1 MIERLE
7 LAPRSAGSSQ
17 VGLGDGVV
25 ARERVPALGS
35 KLVTLPDPRMVDP
48 VRRPRED
55 LAVSRTLTVVALI
68 LVLAG
73 CGGSNSESSD
83 TSETTVEATETT
95 TETTPTI
102 VSNDPLAC
110 LEEAGLSNVE
120 ERDVGFWRGYHDEPL
135 YAITIHKLATPAK
148 APTVVAGTYAVT
160 GPFKVAA
167 EGEGLSSAEGLGADA
182 LVQEVAACLG
192 G

>member
-1 MIERLE
+1 M
-7 LAPRSAGSSQ
+7 
-17 VGLGDGVV
+17 
-25 ARERVPALGS
+25 
-35 KLVTLPDPRMVDP
+35 
-48 VRRPRED
+48 
-55 LAVSRTLTVVALI
+55 SRTLTVVALI

-73 CGGSNSESSD
+73 CGESDSESSA
-83 TSETTVEATETT
+83 TSETTATVAETQTT
-95 TETTPTI
+95 TETPQTM

-120 ERDVGFWRGYHDEPL
+120 ERDVDFWRGYHDEPL
-135 YAITIHKLATPAK
+135 YAITIHKLATQAK

-167 EGEGLSSAEGLGADA
+167 EGEGLSSDEGLGADA

-192 G
+192 D

>member
-1 MIERLE
+1 
-7 LAPRSAGSSQ
+7 
-17 VGLGDGVV
+17 
-25 ARERVPALGS
+25 
-35 KLVTLPDPRMVDP
+35 MVDP

-55 LAVSRTLTVVALI
+55 LAVLRTLTVFTLI

-73 CGGSNSESSD
+73 CVGSDSESAD
-83 TSETTVEATETT
+83 TSETTATVEAPQTT
-95 TETTPTI
+95 GTTQTV
-102 VSNDPLAC
+102 VSNDALAC

-120 ERDVGFWRGYHDEPL
+120 QRDVDSWRGYHDEPL

-160 GPFKVAA
+160 GQFKVAA
-167 EGEGLSSAEGLGADA
+167 EGEGLSSEEGLLADA

>member
-1 MIERLE
+1 M
-7 LAPRSAGSSQ
+7 SAAS
-17 VGLGDGVV
+17 
-25 ARERVPALGS
+25 ALRS
-35 KLVTLPDPRMVDP
+35 KLVILGDHRMVDT
-48 VRRPRED
+48 VRRPRDD

-73 CGGSNSESSD
+73 CGGSGSQSAD
-83 TSETTVEATETT
+83 TSETTATQSPTETT
-95 TETTPTI
+95 QTI

-120 ERDVGFWRGYHDEPL
+120 ERDVGFWRGNHEQPV

-148 APTVVAGTYAVT
+148 TPTVVAGTYAVT
-160 GPFKVAA
+160 GSFKVAA
-167 EGEGLSSAEGLGADA
+167 EGESLSSEEGLLADA

>member
-1 MIERLE
+1 M
-7 LAPRSAGSSQ
+7 
-17 VGLGDGVV
+17 
-25 ARERVPALGS
+25 
-35 KLVTLPDPRMVDP
+35 KLVTLPDHRMVDP
-48 VRRPRED
+48 FRRLRED

-73 CGGSNSESSD
+73 CGGSDSESSD
-83 TSETTVEATETT
+83 TSEATATVEATQTP
-95 TETTPTI
+95 TETKQTI

-110 LEEAGLSNVE
+110 LEEAGLSDLE
-120 ERDVGFWRGYHDEPL
+120 ERDVGFWRGNHEQPL

-160 GPFKVAA
+160 GRFKVAA
-167 EGEGLSSAEGLGADA
+167 EGTGLPNWGLEADA

>member
-1 MIERLE
+1 M
-7 LAPRSAGSSQ
+7 
-17 VGLGDGVV
+17 
-25 ARERVPALGS
+25 
-35 KLVTLPDPRMVDP
+35 
-48 VRRPRED
+48 
-55 LAVSRTLTVVALI
+55 SRTLTVVALI

-73 CGGSNSESSD
+73 CGGSDSSD
-83 TSETTVEATETT
+83 TSETTATVEATRTT
-95 TETTPTI
+95 TETTQTI
-102 VSNDPLAC
+102 VSNDPPAC
-110 LEEAGLSNVE
+110 LEEAGLSDVE
-120 ERDVGFWRGYHDEPL
+120 ERDVDFWRGFHDEPL

-148 APTVVAGTYAVT
+148 VPTVVAGTYAVT